1 MEEFVSEF
9 GELSNADVEWLQ
21 NLYRFTEEN
30 ILPVAVDCDV
40 TCKELSSC
48 LFQCLCRICHN
59 HSNTCCYR
67 RKDGL
72 ILPLSY
78 RFISLE
84 ELQSQQKTPC
94 CSQLT
99 WSTRQFKQWT
109 VHKESLLMNHK
120 ALSRTNLLLCGIL
133 TDKTSITP
141 SAEER
146 QEQHNGGI
154 LYLQDKSG
162 FIPCEVIKL
171 DARWLGQLVLL
182 PSWSYI
188 PLTAVRRLGG
198 TEAGYLEI
206 IEAPFLVFPK
216 LLVGS
221 LLASNTLNVLLPES
235 AIHLLDK
242 GFYCPK
248 VKMNIAGELGCLC
261 SLIHI
266 RGKTFFFFFLN
277 SFETEDSLPVLVQVP
292 AKLMWHHCLEVSKQ
306 YVITKVFIS
315 SLQGTNYKVFVVSSS
330 SDFYQYDVGSVK
342 EQTLA
347 EFMNI
352 SHMKQTFKS
361 ELTSLACKEESF
373 QNRSSVDWS
382 TQHTVEEM
390 FKSRESKICSYR
402 GMISKVLN
410 VAAGLYELDGKFG
423 LCVAY
428 QQLVNYGRGLRP
440 GAQVEIH
447 DAHVHQK
454 VYEHFPH
461 IMLCCC
467 LRSTLVITEFSGF
480 STEFQPFSSSGNL
493 YISLLFKYNLDLPNY
508 LWVVHIIETFTQ
520 RFCPRFLR
528 KQNVLMCDTE
538 SGIIGMFLNSVL
550 KYTSWKLVAKSARNI
565 YQEIL
570 AQSHQ
575 CPLKEISQPNF
586 PCQSISL
593 SELLSLTEERAWRSL
608 HMSSLLPDDEI
619 KYLIAQQLNSKL
631 AWSFEVSKPE
641 DFQPQMILHGIFQA
655 NYRTGRLQLLDTSGT
670 LDCVVLASNEV
681 NQIAFSDTSYLD
693 CLVQLQKYQL
703 VIERFIHSEFPSS
716 KQLDDPRFIKE
727 KHTRIYVQFCAADL
741 QVLKRRAVSTRPK
754 LLIPALS
761 STLSTSARTAARS
774 SCNEACKNDELNSIT
789 SNQHQDGPSLPKMPR
804 LEEVVLQEGHV
815 GESRRTVC
823 SHPLWTGDEA
833 VGIPGQG
840 ERLPGTGTPAGRS
853 TACTS
858 QRRKETRN
866 VGCVTQLIVVTHK
879 DALMLRN
886 CQYGRNEGCEH
897 TNGSGEAFV
906 KKAKPKLRLA
916 FQASAVHIG
925 SPREWEDESKIEG
938 LPELEA
944 DPSLCSEHNNRTQ
957 VLLNFVG
964 KAVKWYHLI
973 NPGGVYRLIASKQL
987 GTSAFEQRNSTTIPE
1002 KALQSLNCPLFL
1014 SFQPGWNLQY
1024 ISTVSCLH
1032 RSQLFKNLI
1041 NLSAYFENLASEI
1054 THLCTIQEV
1063 LSCSFSAPLV
1073 SFTGIILERI
1083 CYNPNIRANFAA
1095 VITDKNA
1102 QGISVPGDWGLK
1114 LTVGDVQ
1121 NTTIV
1126 LHIYIDFMMLSYI
1139 LGILPGTV
1147 VTFHS
1152 LERVTS
1158 RHNNV
1163 YCKYVPSSSVSML
1176 ENPSPEAVRSASA
1189 DLPLLYLGNLISV
1202 QGNHLQG
1209 IVCCHVVNI
1218 HWLKLQWVCSL
1229 CCSIVKQGKCTRSS
1243 GPCPSA
1249 VAIFR
1254 ANASA
1259 TVEDGTAVARVYCK
1273 DKQVADLL
1281 ALGPIDWERLQHHI
1295 GPQGE
1300 VYFQCQGRTGYELH
1314 EENTEDILMQYLGV
1328 VCTSTIVCR
1337 SIQLAFRFESRSKSK
1352 IGQNET
1358 FQLRTFSC
1366 GDHQYMTKMTPAL
1379 SLTCLDIK
1387 EVDYRKL
1394 CHLANDRLIQ

>member
-1 MEEFVSEF
+1 M
-9 GELSNADVEWLQ
+9 
-21 NLYRFTEEN
+21 
-30 ILPVAVDCDV
+30 
-40 TCKELSSC
+40 
-48 LFQCLCRICHN
+48 RICHN

-440 GAQVEIH
+440 GAQVE
-447 DAHVHQK
+447 VL
-454 VYEHFPH
+454 P
-461 IMLCCC
+461 
-467 LRSTLVITEFSGF
+467 
-480 STEFQPFSSSGNL
+480 
-493 YISLLFKYNLDLPNY
+493 SLPSKAERPN
-508 LWVVHIIETFTQ
+508 
-520 RFCPRFLR
+520 
-528 KQNVLMCDTE
+528 
-538 SGIIGMFLNSVL
+538 
-550 KYTSWKLVAKSARNI
+550 
-565 YQEIL
+565 
-570 AQSHQ
+570 
-575 CPLKEISQPNF
+575 
-586 PCQSISL
+586 
-593 SELLSLTEERAWRSL
+593 
-608 HMSSLLPDDEI
+608 
-619 KYLIAQQLNSKL
+619 
-631 AWSFEVSKPE
+631 
-641 DFQPQMILHGIFQA
+641 ILHGIFQA

-925 SPREWEDESKIEG
+925 SPREWKDESKIEG